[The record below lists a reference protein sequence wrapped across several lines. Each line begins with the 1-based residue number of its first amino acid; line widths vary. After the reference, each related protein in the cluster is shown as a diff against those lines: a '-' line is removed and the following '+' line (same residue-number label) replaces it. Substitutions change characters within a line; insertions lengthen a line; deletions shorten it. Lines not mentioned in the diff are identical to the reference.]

1 MNCPFCGTEN
11 TDDSLYCKKCGRK
24 MSGTVTCPACGA
36 SAPADGEYCTRCG
49 AKLNTHAPAQA
60 EREKPHPAAWR
71 QVLVTVGNA
80 LAVFAAL
87 ASVIFLFCLGCE
99 NGIADTGDMWLDLS
113 GRNIYYYF
121 GEVYR
126 DLYNIFTTST
136 PVLVG
141 TAGYTFAIAGTLLS
155 AGMIVSVSV
164 LFILT
169 LVRFVRSFSGKG
181 GSVTAMA
188 AKTYFVYLA
197 FALLFLA
204 LHAAKLVYSGEF
216 SFPGYRTVLNG
227 ATVAG
232 IVIGAVGILAAA
244 VLNAIAREEK
254 IGKERILQLG
264 FSGVCL
270 LLVTAVFA
278 LLSGAVVGIG
288 ATDGEYSIVSKFGLL
303 IAYQVISVNGNVTTY
318 APATSDAEYA
328 VYEANQTTVA
338 ACSVLGFVFL
348 VVLFLLLAVLASS
361 LVKNIA
367 APDEKPKTLR
377 YMIPAIL
384 FTVGLTI
391 CSALAASALA
401 ALSVGDGASGLTAS
415 AQFTLPLVAS
425 VLSALVLILLIV
437 YGALTGG
444 KDENKE

>member
-99 NGIADTGDMWLDLS
+99 NGITDTGDMWLDLS

-141 TAGYTFAIAGTLLS
+141 AAGYTFAIAGTLLS

-197 FALLFLA
+197 FSLLFLA
-204 LHAAKLVYSGEF
+204 LHAVQTIFPDDVSGL
-216 SFPGYRTVLNG
+216 SYHASLNG

-254 IGKERILQLG
+254 IGKERILQLS

-318 APATSDAEYA
+318 APAMSDAEYA

-367 APDEKPKTLR
+367 DPDEKPKTLR

-391 CSALAASALA
+391 CSALAANAFA
-401 ALSVGDGASGLTAS
+401 ALSVWNGASGLTTS